1 MYMKNKKCKKDKKN
15 RIIYNPMRMTG
26 ALKELGE
33 SYNKKEAG
41 AFYVAILLVAVILGF
56 FFELQ
61 PVFLVIVA
69 IAYLL
74 FVPQLMYNQYKRR
87 FELRRFTDINAYM
100 SQMAQ
105 SFAGTKQ
112 VVQSL
117 KETAETFSTGR
128 MNDTLQDALYLIE
141 TDTDDV
147 RDAEKKAFESIEK
160 KYDCEKLRSLHSFL
174 LMAEA
179 RGGECTEEFSILER
193 VRTVWEKAVA
203 DYHRKLV
210 YDRNVATVMYA
221 VMLFICSFVMKA
233 FPETL
238 SIIGL
243 TGVQLVNTIMLI
255 TFVIFFVF
263 MDMRLNTSL
272 LKDAKVMP
280 KEKADAYFSYIQ
292 NFDSKAERR
301 KYIALPIMM
310 TVLVV
315 LLFFMK
321 PSAMVAAVGIILV
334 LVTLNIGN
342 ITLSLTNWILK
353 NEIKKAFP
361 KWLFDIM
368 LLMQRN
374 SVEGAMFLS
383 LENAPPVLSSELS
396 RICRILEYE
405 PKKADAYM
413 SFLADFNVIGIETT
427 MRKLY
432 SLAVGTGGDVDVM
445 KVIIESNMTLLSDA
459 EKRSIAQKGDFSALY
474 NFVPLFIVTLGMIA
488 YCVALVLVSLAHV
501 WLMFE

>member
-1 MYMKNKKCKKDKKN
+1 MYMKIRKSRKDKKN
-15 RIIYNPMRMTG
+15 RMIYNPMKMTG

-33 SYNKKEAG
+33 NYNKKEAG
-41 AFYVAILLVAVILGF
+41 VFYVAILLVAVVLGF

-61 PVFLVIVA
+61 PVFLAIVA
-69 IAYLL
+69 IVYLL

-87 FELRRFTDINAYM
+87 FEIRRFNDINAYM

-112 VVQSL
+112 IVQSL
-117 KETAETFSTGR
+117 KETAVTFSSGR
-128 MNDTLQDALYLIE
+128 MHDTLQDALFLIE
-141 TDTDDV
+141 NDRDDV
-147 RDAEKKAFESIEK
+147 RDAERKAFESIEE
-160 KYDCEKLRSLHSFL
+160 KYDCEKLRSMHSFL
-174 LMAEA
+174 LMAET
-179 RGGECTEEFSILER
+179 RGGECTEEFAILER
-193 VRTVWEKAVA
+193 VRSVWENAVSE
-203 DYHRKLV
+203 YHRKLV
-210 YDRNVATVMYA
+210 YDRNVGTVMYA

-255 TFVIFFVF
+255 TFIIFFVF
-263 MDMRLNTSL
+263 MDVRLNTSL
-272 LKDAKVMP
+272 LKDAKVMS
-280 KEKADAYFSYIQ
+280 KEKADSYFTYVQ

-301 KYIALPIMM
+301 KYIALPIVMSI
-310 TVLVV
+310 LVI
-315 LLFFMK
+315 LLFIVK
-321 PSAMVAAVGIILV
+321 PSAMVIAVGIVLILITMNV
-334 LVTLNIGN
+334 GN
-342 ITLSLTNWILK
+342 ITLSVTNWVLK

-374 SVEGAMFLS
+374 SIEAAMFLS
-383 LENAPPVLSSELS
+383 LEKAPPVLQSELA

-413 SFLADFNVIGIETT
+413 SFLADFNVMGIETT

-445 KVIIESNMTLLSDA
+445 KVIIESNMTLLADA
-459 EKRSIAQKGDFSALY
+459 EKRNIAQKGDLSALY
-474 NFVPLFIVTLGMIA
+474 NFIPLFIVTIGMIA
-488 YCVALVLVSLAHV
+488 YCVALVIVSLAHV
-501 WLMFE
+501 WLLFE